1 MSLMPATTLSLR
13 PSHLKRYHTLIRLLA
28 KYGLSDLVKN
38 APLIDDPLPQQ
49 PIQLVPAKAT
59 ELARDLEVLG
69 PAFIKLGQ
77 LLSTRADFIAPV
89 YADALSRLQNQVE
102 PFPFE
107 QVEAIV
113 SVELGVRLSKA
124 FAEFDSTP
132 IAAASLG
139 QVHRAVLRS
148 GQVVAVKVQ
157 RPGVRESIAED
168 LEVFAEVAGFLDAHT
183 ELGRRYEF
191 SKIVEQLRISLIH
204 ELDYRQEAE
213 NLKLMRKQL
222 EEFKLIVIP
231 APIDHYTSGRVLT
244 MEHINGQKVTSLSGL
259 AQMELDGPTLAEEVF
274 RAYLHQI
281 LNVGL
286 FHADPHPGNV
296 FVTNDHKIAL
306 LDLGMVARIGPQM
319 QDHLIK
325 LLLAI
330 SEGQSE
336 RAAEVAERMGT
347 PKDTFKAAA
356 FRERIAALV
365 SEQYSASLNRILV
378 GRVVVQVAQISA
390 ETGLSVP
397 GELTMLG
404 KTLLNLDR
412 VGMALWPEFSP
423 NDSIRRNVADIMH
436 RKTLQSLSPAN
447 LLGTAMEAKELME
460 RLPSRLNA
468 ILTHLAENRLRVDLR
483 AVDEGEF
490 ISGLQKIANRITQ
503 GLIFAGLTVSAALMM
518 RVDTGFKIFG
528 YSGLAFL
535 FFIIAAIGAIWV
547 AIEIMLHDRRPR
559 K

>member
-59 ELARDLEVLG
+59 ELARDLEMLG

-213 NLKLMRKQL
+213 NLKIMRKQL
-222 EEFKLIVIP
+222 EEFRLIVIP

-244 MEHINGQKVTSLSGL
+244 MEHINGQKVTSLGGL
-259 AQMELDGPTLAEEVF
+259 TQMELDGPALAEEVF

-296 FVTNDHKIAL
+296 FVTNEHKIAL

-365 SEQYSASLNRILV
+365 SEQFSASLNRILV

-423 NDSIRRNVADIMH
+423 NESIRRNVADIMH
-436 RKTLQSLSPAN
+436 RKTLQSFSPAN
-447 LLGTAMEAKELME
+447 LLGTAMEAKELLE

-535 FFIIAAIGAIWV
+535 FFIIAAVGAIWV

>member
-1 MSLMPATTLSLR
+1 MSLMPSTTLSLR

-49 PIQLVPAKAT
+49 PASLVPAKAT

-89 YADALSRLQNQVE
+89 YAEALSRLQNQVE
-102 PFPFE
+102 PFPYE
-107 QVEAIV
+107 QVEAIIG
-113 SVELGVRLSKA
+113 VELGVRLSKA
-124 FAEFDSTP
+124 YADFDPTP

-139 QVHRAVLRS
+139 QVHRATLRS

-168 LEVFAEVAGFLDAHT
+168 LEVFGEVAGFLDAHT

-222 EEFKLIVIP
+222 QEFPLIVIP

-244 MEHINGQKVTSLSGL
+244 MEHISGQKVTSLSGL
-259 AQMELDGPTLAEEVF
+259 VQMELDGPALAEEVF

-296 FVTNDHKIAL
+296 FVTTDHRIAL

-347 PKDTFKAAA
+347 PKDSFKPSA
-356 FRERIAALV
+356 FRERIGALV
-365 SEQYSASLNRILV
+365 SEQYTANLNRILV

-423 NDSIRRNVADIMH
+423 NESIRRNVADIMH

-447 LLGTAMEAKELME
+447 LLGTAMEAKELLE
-460 RLPSRLNA
+460 RLPSRINA

-535 FFIIAAIGAIWV
+535 FFIIAAVGAMWV
-547 AIEIMLHDRRPR
+547 AIEIMLHDRRP
-559 K
+559 KK

>member
-1 MSLMPATTLSLR
+1 MPATTLSLR
-13 PSHLKRYHTLIRLLA
+13 PSHLKRYHTLVRLLA

-49 PIQLVPAKAT
+49 TPSLIPARAA
-59 ELARDLEVLG
+59 ELARDLELLG

-102 PFPFE
+102 PFPYE

-124 FAEFDSTP
+124 FADFDPTP

-139 QVHRAVLRS
+139 QVHRATLRS

-183 ELGRRYEF
+183 DLGRRYEF

-222 EEFKLIVIP
+222 EEFPLIVVP

-259 AQMELDGPTLAEEVF
+259 AQMEIDGPALAEEVF

-296 FVTNDHKIAL
+296 FVTHDHKIAL

-347 PKDTFKAAA
+347 PRDSYKPSA

-365 SEQYSASLNRILV
+365 SEQYSSNLNRILV

-412 VGMALWPEFSP
+412 VGLALWPEFSP
-423 NDSIRRNVADIMH
+423 NESIRRNVADIMH

-447 LLGTAMEAKELME
+447 LLGTAMEAKELIE
-460 RLPSRLNA
+460 RLPARINA

-535 FFIIAAIGAIWV
+535 FFIIAAVGAIWV
-547 AIEIMLHDRRPR
+547 AVEIMLHDRRP
-559 K
+559 KK

>member
-1 MSLMPATTLSLR
+1 MPATTLSLR

-139 QVHRAVLRS
+139 QVHRAVLRN

-231 APIDHYTSGRVLT
+231 APVDHYTSGRVLT
-244 MEHINGQKVTSLSGL
+244 MDHISGQKVTSLSGL
-259 AQMELDGPTLAEEVF
+259 TQMDIDGPALAEEFF

-296 FVTNDHKIAL
+296 FVTNDHRIAL
-306 LDLGMVARIGPQM
+306 IDLGMVARIGPQM

-356 FRERIAALV
+356 FRERIGALV

-423 NDSIRRNVADIMH
+423 NESIRRNVADIMH

-447 LLGTAMEAKELME
+447 LLGTAMEAKELLE

-535 FFIIAAIGAIWV
+535 FFIIAAIGAMWV

>member
-69 PAFIKLGQ
+69 PAFIKMGQ

-231 APIDHYTSGRVLT
+231 APFDHYTSGRVLT
-244 MEHINGQKVTSLSGL
+244 MDHISGQKVTSLSGL
-259 AQMELDGPTLAEEVF
+259 AQMDIDGPALAEEFF

-296 FVTNDHKIAL
+296 FVTNDHRIGL
-306 LDLGMVARIGPQM
+306 IDLGMVARIGPQM

-483 AVDEGEF
+483 AVDKGEF

-535 FFIIAAIGAIWV
+535 FFIFAAVGAVWV

>member
-13 PSHLKRYHTLIRLLA
+13 PSHLKRYHTLVRLLA

-49 PIQLVPAKAT
+49 TPSLIPARAA
-59 ELARDLEVLG
+59 ELARDLELLG

-102 PFPFE
+102 PFPYE

-124 FAEFDSTP
+124 FADFDPTP

-139 QVHRAVLRS
+139 QVHRAMLRS

-222 EEFKLIVIP
+222 EEFPLIVIP

-259 AQMELDGPTLAEEVF
+259 AQMEIDGPALAEEVF

-347 PKDTFKAAA
+347 PKDSYKPSA
-356 FRERIAALV
+356 FRERIGALV
-365 SEQYSASLNRILV
+365 SEQYTSNLNRILV

-412 VGMALWPEFSP
+412 VGMALWPDFSP
-423 NDSIRRNVADIMH
+423 NESIRRNVAGIMH

-447 LLGTAMEAKELME
+447 LLGTAMEAKELIE
-460 RLPSRLNA
+460 RLPARVNA

-535 FFIIAAIGAIWV
+535 FFIIAAVGAIWV
-547 AIEIMLHDRRPR
+547 AVEIMLHDRKP
-559 K
+559 KK